1 MMRENNVDYLPM
13 LSKPTY
19 LRYIDPSHPAGP
31 RSKSPSSNLSRGQKS
46 QSGTLKPNRPS
57 FHPSFHPFCLFASK
71 SRDLIIPRFFPP
83 TTNSLP
89 EMVKVSLP
97 SQVFFSISSPVE
109 GRRFGH
115 HRRIP
120 CAPARRK
127 KRARS
132 RVRYVRRKGPG
143 RGQSRY
149 PALSFP
155 G

>member
-97 SQVFFSISSPVE
+97 SQVFFFYLQS
-109 GRRFGH
+109 
-115 HRRIP
+115 
-120 CAPARRK
+120 
-127 KRARS
+127 
-132 RVRYVRRKGPG
+132 G
-143 RGQSRY
+143 RGQAVRPS
-149 PALSFP
+149 PQDPVCAGSKEKESTVP
-155 G
+155 GEVCEAEGTWKRSE